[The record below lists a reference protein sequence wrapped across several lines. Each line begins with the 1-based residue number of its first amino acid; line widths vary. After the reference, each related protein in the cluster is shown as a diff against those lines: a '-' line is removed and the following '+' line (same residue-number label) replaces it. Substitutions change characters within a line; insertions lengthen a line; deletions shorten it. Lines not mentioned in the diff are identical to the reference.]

1 MKRIGL
7 ERLLGS
13 PAELSALAS
22 ILRGGGVAAVP
33 TETFYGLAADPLSAE
48 GVGRVL
54 AIKKRTEGKP
64 LLVLFG
70 ERAQLAPLGVAA
82 SAESLDRFF
91 AIWPAALTVAL
102 PISAP
107 IPASLG
113 RRSLAVRLPAHA
125 ALAALLERIGP
136 VTGTSANRSGETP
149 CVRADGVAELLGDEL
164 DVVVDGGTTPGGLAS
179 TLLDATVEPPVVL
192 RQGSV
197 AWPRAKL

>member
-1 MKRIGL
+1 MKRVGL

-13 PAELSALAS
+13 PAELSALVS
-22 ILRGGGVAAVP
+22 VLRDGGVAALP
-33 TETFYGLAADPLSAE
+33 TETFYGLAVNPLSAA
-48 GVGRVL
+48 GVARVL
-54 AIKKRTEGKP
+54 AIKGRREGKP

-70 ERAQLAPLGVAA
+70 ERSQLAPLGVAA
-82 SAESLDRFF
+82 SVESLDRFF
-91 AIWPAALTVAL
+91 SIWPAALTVAL
-102 PISAP
+102 PLSEP

-136 VTGTSANRSGETP
+136 VTGTSANSSGEAP
-149 CVRADGVAELLGDEL
+149 CNRPDGVAELLGEEL
-164 DVVVDGGTTPGGLAS
+164 DVLVDGGTTPGGLAS

-197 AWPRAKL
+197 PWPPAIR